1 MSDSIKKYYEMIE
14 DNQIT
19 PTQNNDIK
27 QQDRVFE
34 LVSVAVEIA
43 RKHKDLSV
51 NTIYE
56 IAKDELDVRKVCNE

>member
-1 MSDSIKKYYEMIE
+1 MSDSIKKYNEMVE
-14 DNQIT
+14 DGRIN
-19 PTQNNDIK
+19 PTQTINVKHHDHL
-27 QQDRVFE
+27 FE

-56 IAKDELDVRKVCNE
+56 IATDELDVRKVCD